1 MPALRHCYPNTA
13 ELLAF
18 VSAARHLNF
27 SRAAR
32 ELGLTPSAVSRQIAA
47 LEALVATSLFVR
59 EGRNLTL
66 TDAGRRY
73 HERVAEPLREI
84 GNASLELMTSRGES
98 DLLTIASVPTFTTK
112 WLIPRLPDFLAQT
125 PGVTLSFS
133 RHLSHGDAFPFSLD
147 AAIRYGDGEWE
158 GVVSDYL
165 DGRSFVPVCSLS
177 FVERYPLAGVSDIAR
192 APRLVHSQAED
203 VWGTWARCYDVAEQ
217 AQRTGPRFEQY
228 SVLLQAAEAGM
239 GVGLVPAFLAREAI
253 TAGRLVEP
261 VDAGVDVPHH
271 GHYLC
276 YPRERLQ
283 QRTALQ
289 QFRMWMLAQA
299 GQDVKG

>member
-1 MPALRHCYPNTA
+1 MRHCYPNVA

-18 VSAARHLNF
+18 TSAARHLNF

-47 LEALVATSLFVR
+47 LEGLVGTPLFVR

-84 GNASLELMTSRGES
+84 GNASLELMTSRGDS

-112 WLIPRLPDFLAQT
+112 WLIPRLPAFLAST

-133 RHLSHGDAFPFSLD
+133 RHLSHGDAFPFTLD
-147 AAIRYGDGEWE
+147 AAIRYGDGTWE
-158 GVVSDYL
+158 GVVSDYV
-165 DGRSFVPVCSLS
+165 DGRWFMPVCAPS
-177 FVERYPLAGVSDIAR
+177 FLARYPLHHVEDVAR
-192 APRLVHSQAED
+192 APRLVHNQAED
-203 VWGTWARCYDVAEQ
+203 VWGTWADRNGVATH
-217 AQRTGPRFEQY
+217 AQRPEPRFEQY

-239 GVGLVPAFLAREAI
+239 GVGLVPAFLAREAV

-261 VDAGVDVPHH
+261 VSAGVDVPHH

-283 QRTALQ
+283 QRTALR
-289 QFRMWMLAQA
+289 QFREWMLTQAAQ
-299 GQDVKG
+299 G

>member
-1 MPALRHCYPNTA
+1 MPALRHCYPNVA

-18 VSAARHLNF
+18 ASAARHLNF

-47 LEALVATSLFVR
+47 LEALVATPLFVR

-112 WLIPRLPDFLAQT
+112 WLIPRLPDFLEKT

-147 AAIRYGDGEWE
+147 AAIRYGDGTWE

-165 DGRSFVPVCSLS
+165 DGRSFVPVCAPS
-177 FVERYPLAGVSDIAR
+177 FLERYPLTDVADVAR

-203 VWGTWARCYDVAEQ
+203 VWGTWARCHDVGEQ

-239 GVGLVPAFLAREAI
+239 GVGMVPAFLAREAL

-289 QFRMWMLAQA
+289 HFREWMLAQA
-299 GQDVKG
+299 GQSQR

>member
-1 MPALRHCYPNTA
+1 MRHCYPNVA

-18 VSAARHLNF
+18 TSAARHLNF

-47 LEALVATSLFVR
+47 LEALVSTPLFVR

-112 WLIPRLPDFLAQT
+112 WLIPRLPDFLART

-133 RHLSHGDAFPFSLD
+133 RHLSHGDAFPFTLD
-147 AAIRYGDGEWE
+147 AAVRYGDGNWD

-165 DGRSFVPVCSLS
+165 DGRRFVPVCAPS
-177 FVERYPLAGVSDIAR
+177 FLAHYPLGDVEDIAR
-192 APRLVHSQAED
+192 APRLVHNQAEE
-203 VWGTWARCYDVAEQ
+203 VWGTWAACYDVAPH
-217 AQRTGPRFEQY
+217 AQRPGPRFEQY

-239 GVGLVPAFLAREAI
+239 GVGLVPAFLAREAVA
-253 TAGRLVEP
+253 AGRLVEP
-261 VDAGVDVPHH
+261 VDAGVDVPCH

-289 QFRMWMLAQA
+289 QFREWMLAQA
-299 GQDVKG
+299 AQG

>member
-1 MPALRHCYPNTA
+1 MRHCYPNVA

-18 VSAARHLNF
+18 TSAARHLNF

-47 LEALVATSLFVR
+47 LEALVGTALFVR
-59 EGRNLTL
+59 EGRHLVLTE
-66 TDAGRRY
+66 AGRRY
-73 HERVAEPLREI
+73 HDRVAEPLREI

-112 WLIPRLPDFLAQT
+112 WLIPRLPDFLAST

-133 RHLSHGDAFPFSLD
+133 RHLSHGDAFPFTLD
-147 AAIRYGDGEWE
+147 AAVRYGDGSWE
-158 GVVSDYL
+158 GVVSEYL
-165 DGRSFVPVCSLS
+165 DGRRFVPVCAPS
-177 FVERYPLAGVSDIAR
+177 FLARYPLTSVEDVAR
-192 APRLVHSQAED
+192 APRLVHNQAEE
-203 VWGTWARCYDVAEQ
+203 VWGTWATCYDVAMH
-217 AQRTGPRFEQY
+217 AQRPGPRFEQY

-239 GVGLVPAFLAREAI
+239 GVGMVPAFLAREAVE
-253 TAGRLVEP
+253 AGRLVEP
-261 VDAGVDVPHH
+261 VDAGVDVPRH

-283 QRTALQ
+283 QRSALR
-289 QFRMWMLAQA
+289 QFREWMLHQA
-299 GQDVKG
+299 SQG

>member
-1 MPALRHCYPNTA
+1 MRHCYPNVA

-18 VSAARHLNF
+18 TSAARHLNF

-47 LEALVATSLFVR
+47 LEGLVGTPLFVR
-59 EGRNLTL
+59 EGRHLTL

-84 GNASLELMTSRGES
+84 GNASLELMTSRGDS

-112 WLIPRLPDFLAQT
+112 WLIPRLPAFLAST

-133 RHLSHGDAFPFSLD
+133 RHLSHGDAFPFTLD
-147 AAIRYGDGEWE
+147 AAIRYGDGTWE
-158 GVVSDYL
+158 GVVSDYV
-165 DGRSFVPVCSLS
+165 DGRWFMPVCAPS
-177 FVERYPLAGVSDIAR
+177 FLARYPLHHVEDVAR
-192 APRLVHSQAED
+192 APRLVHNQAED
-203 VWGTWARCYDVAEQ
+203 VWGTWADRYGVATH
-217 AQRTGPRFEQY
+217 AQRPEPRFEQY

-239 GVGLVPAFLAREAI
+239 GVGLVPAFLAREAV

-261 VDAGVDVPHH
+261 VSAGVDVPHH

-283 QRTALQ
+283 QRTALR
-289 QFRMWMLAQA
+289 QFREWMLTQAAQ
-299 GQDVKG
+299 G